1 MDDLNDPNSTPPSG
15 DGSGGTPGAGG
26 AGAGGGPGEQPPQGP
41 PQPLPHGDQSGTPVG
56 GSAGGT
62 PSGMPGGAPG
72 GMPAGVPGAG
82 ATPGASGG
90 PGAYSQQI
98 AHSPVSARVPERVA
112 RGVMTTGVIV
122 LDSPNEFVLDF
133 LQGLSRPPSIAA
145 RVVLPPAVMFS
156 FVASVRDNLG
166 KYTERF
172 GPPAPLPKPQPQQP
186 RPSIQELYE
195 HFKLPEDLMSG
206 AYANSVL
213 IGHSP
218 SEFLFDFITGFYPT
232 ASVSCRVFLSA
243 QQVPRT
249 LETLNAAL
257 ATYQKRFQ
265 PRQAP
270 QPPPAPGQNPH
281 GPEPTT
287 G

>member
-1 MDDLNDPNSTPPSG
+1 MDDLNDPNSNPPPG
-15 DGSGGTPGAGG
+15 DGPAGG
-26 AGAGGGPGEQPPQGP
+26 AGGSGPGGGPGPGPGDQGP
-41 PQPLPHGDQSGTPVG
+41 VQPLPHGDLSGTPVG
-56 GSAGGT
+56 GSAGG
-62 PSGMPGGAPG
+62 APG
-72 GMPAGVPGAG
+72 S
-82 ATPGASGG
+82 ATPGG

-156 FVASVRDNLG
+156 FVASVRDNLA
-166 KYTERF
+166 KYAERF

-257 ATYQKRFQ
+257 VTYQKRFQ
-265 PRQAP
+265 PRPNAQ
-270 QPPPAPGQNPH
+270 QQHPPAPGPNPQGH
-281 GPEPTT
+281 EPPT

>member
-1 MDDLNDPNSTPPSG
+1 MDDLNDPNQGTPPGNGPGGSG
-15 DGSGGTPGAGG
+15 DNGGQPG
-26 AGAGGGPGEQPPQGP
+26 GEGQS
-41 PQPLPHGDQSGTPVG
+41 LPHGDLSGTPVG
-56 GSAGGT
+56 GSAGGA
-62 PSGMPGGAPG
+62 PGSGGGAG
-72 GMPAGVPGAG
+72 GGG
-82 ATPGASGG
+82 TPNA
-90 PGAYSQQI
+90 GAYSQQI

-122 LDSPNEFVLDF
+122 LDSPDEFVLDF

-156 FVASVRDNLG
+156 FVASLRDNLN

-172 GPPAPLPKPQPQQP
+172 GPPAPLPKPPPQQP

-257 ATYQKRFQ
+257 GTYQKRFP
-265 PRQAP
+265 PRPNP
-270 QPPPAPGQNPH
+270 QQQHPPGQQQHPPGQGQNPQ
-281 GPEPTT
+281 GQEPPT

>member
-1 MDDLNDPNSTPPSG
+1 MDENQQNPDP
-15 DGSGGTPGAGG
+15 
-26 AGAGGGPGEQPPQGP
+26 
-41 PQPLPHGDQSGTPVG
+41 
-56 GSAGGT
+56 
-62 PSGMPGGAPG
+62 
-72 GMPAGVPGAG
+72 G
-82 ATPGASGG
+82 ATPGGGGGGGGPRSGG
-90 PGAYSQQI
+90 NPQPHPPHGDPLPAGAGPAPVQSAYSQQI

-112 RGVMTTGVIV
+112 RGIMTTGVIV

-145 RVVLPPAVMFS
+145 RVVLAPAVMFS
-156 FVASVRDNLG
+156 FVNSVRENLG
-166 KYTERF
+166 KFSERF
-172 GPPAPLPKPQPQQP
+172 GPPAPLPKPPPQQP

-232 ASVSCRVFLSA
+232 AAVSCRVFLSA

-265 PRQAP
+265 PKGP
-270 QPPPAPGQNPH
+270 QQSPQQPPAPGPQ
-281 GPEPTT
+281 
-287 G
+287 

>member
-1 MDDLNDPNSTPPSG
+1 M
-15 DGSGGTPGAGG
+15 
-26 AGAGGGPGEQPPQGP
+26 
-41 PQPLPHGDQSGTPVG
+41 
-56 GSAGGT
+56 
-62 PSGMPGGAPG
+62 
-72 GMPAGVPGAG
+72 
-82 ATPGASGG
+82 
-90 PGAYSQQI
+90 
-98 AHSPVSARVPERVA
+98 
-112 RGVMTTGVIV
+112 

-156 FVASVRDNLG
+156 FVNSLRDNLG

-172 GPPAPLPKPQPQQP
+172 GPPAPLPKPPQQQP

-195 HFKLPEDLMSG
+195 HFKLPDDLMSG

-218 SEFLFDFITGFYPT
+218 SEFLLDFITGFYPT

-257 ATYQKRFQ
+257 GTYQKRFQ
-265 PRQAP
+265 PQQP
-270 QPPPAPGQNPH
+270 KPQQQQQQPPTPPGP
-281 GPEPTT
+281 GPL

>member
-1 MDDLNDPNSTPPSG
+1 MDDLNDPNQTPPG
-15 DGSGGTPGAGG
+15 
-26 AGAGGGPGEQPPQGP
+26 GGGPGDPRPDP
-41 PQPLPHGDQSGTPVG
+41 SLPHGDLSGTPVG
-56 GSAGGT
+56 GSAGGA
-62 PSGMPGGAPG
+62 PGGAG
-72 GMPAGVPGAG
+72 GAG
-82 ATPGASGG
+82 AAAPGGAS
-90 PGAYSQQI
+90 AYSQQI

-145 RVVLPPAVMFS
+145 RVVLPPAVMFQ
-156 FVASVRDNLG
+156 FVASVRDNLA

-172 GPPAPLPKPQPQQP
+172 GPPAPLPKPPPQQP

-195 HFKLPEDLMSG
+195 HFKLPDDLMSG

-257 ATYQKRFQ
+257 GTYQKRFQ
-265 PRQAP
+265 PQAQAKP
-270 QPPPAPGQNPH
+270 QHQQQPPTPPPPPGPL
-281 GPEPTT
+281 G
-287 G
+287 

>member
-1 MDDLNDPNSTPPSG
+1 MDDPNNPNHGTPPG
-15 DGSGGTPGAGG
+15 DGPGP
-26 AGAGGGPGEQPPQGP
+26 GGGDKPD
-41 PQPLPHGDQSGTPVG
+41 PLPHGDLSGTPVG
-56 GSAGGT
+56 GSAGGA
-62 PSGMPGGAPG
+62 GAGGAG
-72 GMPAGVPGAG
+72 GGQGA
-82 ATPGASGG
+82 A
-90 PGAYSQQI
+90 GAYSQQI

-156 FVASVRDNLG
+156 FVNSIRDNLA

-172 GPPAPLPKPQPQQP
+172 GPPAPLPKPTPQQP

-249 LETLNAAL
+249 LETLTAAL
-257 ATYQKRFQ
+257 GTYQKRFQ
-265 PRQAP
+265 GRPNAP
-270 QPPPAPGQNPH
+270 HPPHPPAPGPNPQGH
-281 GPEPTT
+281 EPPT

>member
-1 MDDLNDPNSTPPSG
+1 M
-15 DGSGGTPGAGG
+15 GGGGGGG
-26 AGAGGGPGEQPPQGP
+26 AA
-41 PQPLPHGDQSGTPVG
+41 
-56 GSAGGT
+56 GSA
-62 PSGMPGGAPG
+62 PPGHGPNA
-72 GMPAGVPGAG
+72 
-82 ATPGASGG
+82 

-156 FVASVRDNLG
+156 FVNSVRDNLG

-172 GPPAPLPKPQPQQP
+172 GPPAPLPKPPVQQP

-243 QQVPRT
+243 QQIPRT
-249 LETLNAAL
+249 LETLTAAL

-265 PRQAP
+265 PQPQQPPRPQRQQSP
-270 QPPPAPGQNPH
+270 PTPPAPGQ
-281 GPEPTT
+281 EPL